1 MSGSFEQSM
10 EASSD
15 LIRAE
20 VVKLDRGFPL
30 VRLDDG
36 KEVRCEHATEL
47 QKGGQQRA
55 VVGDIVQLSWPEG
68 HDKAIISAI
77 EPRSRELVRKDPT
90 ERTVPQVLAAN
101 FDLILIAQPLSQ
113 VNIKRLERELVLA
126 YETGADIAV
135 ILTKADLAADV
146 ETVERIREQVSCRI
160 ERTVPVIVVAQD
172 DEEGLAQVRALLA
185 PDKCAVLIG
194 RSGVGKSSLI
204 NLLVGRNV
212 QQIGEV
218 RESDGKGRHTTVS
231 RQIVEIP
238 SGGRVMDMP
247 GVRGLGMWDAQAG
260 IQAAFAD
267 IEEIAQECRFDD
279 CRHEKEPGCAVRA
292 AIEDGRISEERFSSY
307 RALMDET
314 AKVQQKREEARW
326 KAKDRS
332 RHFKKHR

>member
-1 MSGSFEQSM
+1 
-10 EASSD
+10 
-15 LIRAE
+15 
-20 VVKLDRGFPL
+20 
-30 VRLDDG
+30 
-36 KEVRCEHATEL
+36 
-47 QKGGQQRA
+47 
-55 VVGDIVQLSWPEG
+55 
-68 HDKAIISAI
+68 
-77 EPRSRELVRKDPT
+77 
-90 ERTVPQVLAAN
+90 
-101 FDLILIAQPLSQ
+101 
-113 VNIKRLERELVLA
+113 
-126 YETGADIAV
+126 
-135 ILTKADLAADV
+135 
-146 ETVERIREQVSCRI
+146 
-160 ERTVPVIVVAQD
+160 
-172 DEEGLAQVRALLA
+172 
-185 PDKCAVLIG
+185 
-194 RSGVGKSSLI
+194 
-204 NLLVGRNV
+204 
-212 QQIGEV
+212 
-218 RESDGKGRHTTVS
+218 ESDGKGRHTTVS